1 MNISVDNFDEQSFE
15 YSVKKRAG
23 ADAGDSKTRSQRQTF
38 GRKRG
43 KTPQQFNGIHRRRK
57 KKIRW

>member
-1 MNISVDNFDEQSFE
+1 MNISVNNFDDQSFE
-15 YSVKKRAG
+15 YSVKERQEGEGRPKN
-23 ADAGDSKTRSQRQTF
+23 RSQRQTF
-38 GRKRG
+38 GRRRG

>member
-1 MNISVDNFDEQSFE
+1 MNISTNNLDDNSFE
-15 YSVKKRAG
+15 YSVKTRRTG
-23 ADAGDSKTRSQRQTF
+23 GGDSKPSSRRQTF

-43 KTPQQFNGIHRRRK
+43 KGPQQFNGIHRRRK